1 MGFSVQILPPNRLN
15 FRQSWVCLLKKL
27 QLTPHTIMCMM
38 GFSYIASSSVIAP
51 ILSIY
56 AKDLNA
62 SVEMVGLITAIF
74 FIASAIAKFSLG
86 IFAGGK
92 KTIAFLLLAF
102 VIFSICPALY
112 PLTDSILLLVVLRAT
127 QGFAYAF
134 IGTASLIL
142 AALAI
147 SSVERD
153 KGVGTYTASLSLG
166 LLAGPAITTFSI
178 PLFGVSNTFY
188 FAGLMGFIGI
198 IAAFFLN
205 RKISTIEK
213 NWQIIGVTVDKEPLK
228 SKISAIM
235 HNKMFVMAFIG
246 NFAFFVLFGVILAYA
261 PLYAKETL
269 HFSDEL
275 VSMLFLLY
283 YIATT
288 ITRLSIGR
296 IVERVSKSTLMVL
309 STAFAALFSFALAIF
324 ADNLVFAGTFALI
337 GAVQGVLFPVGSML
351 IAEHIQPS
359 RNILANSLYMMGID
373 VGQGMAPLITAGVVV
388 QYGLQY
394 SFMISAAIS
403 VASALLL
410 IWLNMYKQPQEKG

>member
-1 MGFSVQILPPNRLN
+1 M
-15 FRQSWVCLLKKL
+15 
-27 QLTPHTIMCMM
+27 T
-38 GFSYIASSSVIAP
+38 GFSYIASSSVVAP

-56 AKDLNA
+56 VKDAVNA
-62 SVEMVGLITAIF
+62 SVEMVGLITAMF
-74 FIASAIAKFSLG
+74 FIASALAKFSLG
-86 IFAGGK
+86 LFAGGK
-92 KTIAFLLLAF
+92 KTITFLLLAF

-112 PLTDSILLLVVLRAT
+112 PLTRSILMLIVLRAI

-142 AALAI
+142 AALTI

-153 KGVGTYTASLSLG
+153 RGVGTYTASLSLG

-198 IAAFFLN
+198 FAAFFLN
-205 RKISTIEK
+205 RKISSIEK
-213 NWQIIGVTVDKEPLK
+213 NWQVIGVTVDRQSFKN
-228 SKISAIM
+228 KISAIM
-235 HNKMFVMAFIG
+235 RNRMFATAFGG
-246 NFAFFVLFGVILAYA
+246 NFAFFILFGVILAYA

-269 HFSDEL
+269 DFNNEL

-288 ITRLSIGR
+288 VTRLSIGR
-296 IVERVSKSTLMVL
+296 IVERVSKSTLMIL
-309 STAFAALFSFALAIF
+309 STAFAALFSFALAVFPNIF
-324 ADNLVFAGTFALI
+324 VFAGIFALI

-373 VGQGMAPLITAGVVV
+373 IGQGIAPLITASVIM
-388 QYGLQY
+388 QYGLKY
-394 SFMISAAIS
+394 SFIVSAAIS
-403 VASALLL
+403 AAATLLL
-410 IWLNMYKQPQEKG
+410 IWLKIHKIR

>member
-1 MGFSVQILPPNRLN
+1 
-15 FRQSWVCLLKKL
+15 
-27 QLTPHTIMCMM
+27 M

-56 AKDLNA
+56 VKDVINA
-62 SVEMVGLITAIF
+62 PLEMIGLVTAMF
-74 FIASAIAKFSLG
+74 FLASALAKIFLG
-86 IFAGGK
+86 VFAGGK
-92 KTIAFLLLAF
+92 KTITFLLLAF
-102 VIFSICPALY
+102 VIFSICPMLY
-112 PLTDSILLLVVLRAT
+112 SITDNILLLVVLRAT

-153 KGVGTYTASLSLG
+153 KGVGIYTASLSLG
-166 LLAGPAITTFSI
+166 LLAGPAITAFSI

-205 RKISTIEK
+205 RKISSIEK
-213 NWQIIGVTVDKEPLK
+213 NWQIIGVTVDREPLK

-235 HNKMFVMAFIG
+235 HNRMFGMAFIG

-275 VSMLFLLY
+275 VSVVFLLY

-288 ITRLSIGR
+288 FTRLSLRR
-296 IVERVSKSTLMVL
+296 IVERVSKSTLMIA
-309 STAFAALFSFALAIF
+309 STMLAAFFSFSLAF
-324 ADNLVFAGTFALI
+324 LTDNLVFAVTFASI

-359 RNILANSLYMMGID
+359 RNVLANSLYMMGID
-373 VGQGMAPLITAGVVV
+373 VGQGIAPLITAGVAV
-388 QYGLQY
+388 QYGLEY
-394 SFMISAAIS
+394 SFILSAAIS
-403 VASALLL
+403 VTAALLL
-410 IWLNMYKQPQEKG
+410 IWLNMQNDTSRLRENRRIPSSLVRRIKSLQ

>member
-1 MGFSVQILPPNRLN
+1 
-15 FRQSWVCLLKKL
+15 
-27 QLTPHTIMCMM
+27 MM

-56 AKDLNA
+56 VKDVVNA
-62 SVEMVGLITAIF
+62 PLEMVGLVTAIF
-74 FIASAIAKFSLG
+74 FLASALAKISLG
-86 IFAGGK
+86 VFAGGE
-92 KTIAFLLLAF
+92 KTITFLLLAF
-102 VIFSICPALY
+102 VIFSICPMLY
-112 PLTDSILLLVVLRAT
+112 SVTDNILLLVVLRAT

-153 KGVGTYTASLSLG
+153 KGVGIYTASLSLG
-166 LLAGPAITTFSI
+166 LLAGPAITAFSI

-205 RKISTIEK
+205 RKISSIEK
-213 NWQIIGVTVDKEPLK
+213 NWQIIGVTVDREPLK

-235 HNKMFVMAFIG
+235 HNRMFGMAFIG

-275 VSMLFLLY
+275 VSVVFLLY

-288 ITRLSIGR
+288 FTRLSLRR
-296 IVERVSKSTLMVL
+296 IVERVSKSTLMIA
-309 STAFAALFSFALAIF
+309 STMLAAFFSFSLAF
-324 ADNLVFAGTFALI
+324 LTDNLVFAVTFASI

-359 RNILANSLYMMGID
+359 RNVLANSLYMMGID
-373 VGQGMAPLITAGVVV
+373 VGQGIAPLITAGVAV
-388 QYGLQY
+388 QYGLEY
-394 SFMISAAIS
+394 SFILSAAIS
-403 VASALLL
+403 VTAALLL
-410 IWLNMYKQPQEKG
+410 IWLNMQNDTSRLRENLRIPSSLVRRIKSLQ